1 VGVGVEVKCGAR
13 NSRLGGEVGCQF
25 ESSGKRQGRRSEVSV
40 GLVPDG
46 DGGGKQP
53 SACGCGDGVGRVRRG
68 AAEGLDRTGGNP
80 GRRGVWRR
88 RGLFLRVFFCHLGCK
103 CRQPA

>member
-1 VGVGVEVKCGAR
+1 VKCGAR

-46 DGGGKQP
+46 DGGVKQP

-68 AAEGLDRTGGNP
+68 AAEGLTGP
-80 GRRGVWRR
+80 GETRVAGAFGDGVA
-88 RGLFLRVFFCHLGCK
+88 FFCVFFFFGHLGCK